1 MSRSDERLF
10 SQGDHRRFLW
20 LLGLVTGLMALGLAA
35 TALFAWRQARDV
47 EATAR
52 LHGDSL
58 MSVTFQLEREFLRT
72 RHELQLALMQPGTSQ
87 WQSLQERHDILVSR
101 IHLLMDNPTVAD
113 LKITEEYQQ
122 LMPQLERLQAMT
134 DPLMEQ
140 PWAHRTSLL
149 AVLHRMQALGPAVQ
163 ALSLTANRQVAL
175 KMEDQLNRVQ
185 SQDLLM
191 RWMVA
196 AQAALLLMAAL
207 GLWWRH
213 RIQRLQHLQMKQL
226 NLALAQARDQA
237 EQASLT
243 KSQFLANMSHELRT
257 PFNGMLG
264 MICQLEQG
272 NLTPQQKDQLSTAH
286 QSAQH
291 LLNLL
296 NDILDLSALDAGK
309 LKITPQP
316 AQMRAV
322 IGEVQQ
328 WMQTHAEQKQLGLQV
343 RFDRDCPDWVQV
355 DPTRVR
361 QIMLNLLSNAI
372 KFTDH
377 GQVTVDVACV
387 NRDNEAVSWS
397 IQVRDTGTGMD
408 EATLGQLFQRFHRG
422 DGSLTRQHGGTGL
435 GLEISRTLA
444 RRMQGD
450 IVASSTLGQGSC
462 FTLSLTTPIS
472 QAPSPA
478 PQMTVSGPEPQRQV
492 WHVLV
497 AEDHPVNRK
506 VLGIMLRNLGHVVSF
521 AEDGAQALGMVREQ
535 DFDLVLMDIHMPN
548 MDGLDSARAI
558 RALPGPRAHVPIIAV
573 TADIMNEAEE
583 RSLQAGMDDF
593 ISKPIEPQR
602 LQSVMTACKARPTKM
617 VLA

>member
-1 MSRSDERLF
+1 MSPQDERLF

-20 LLGLVTGLMALGLAA
+20 LLGLVTGLLALGLAI

-58 MSVTFQLEREFLRT
+58 MAVTFQLEREFLRT
-72 RHELQLALMQPGTSQ
+72 RHELQMALTQPTAPQ
-87 WQSLQERHDILVSR
+87 WQRLQERYDILISR

-113 LKITEEYQQ
+113 LKTTEDYQQ
-122 LMPQLERLQAMT
+122 LMPQLLRLQAMT

-140 PWAHRTSLL
+140 PSQHPNSLK
-149 AVLHRMQALGPAVQ
+149 AVLQRMQALGPAMQ

-175 KMEDQLNRVQ
+175 RMEEQLNRVQ

-196 AQAALLLMAAL
+196 AQAVLLLMAAS
-207 GLWWRH
+207 GLWWR
-213 RIQRLQHLQMKQL
+213 QRMQRHEHLQMKQL
-226 NLALAQARDQA
+226 NQALAQARDHA
-237 EQASLT
+237 EQANLAKT
-243 KSQFLANMSHELRT
+243 QFLANMSHELRT

-264 MICQLEQG
+264 MISQLEQG
-272 NLTPQQKDQLSTAH
+272 NLTPLQRDQLATAH

-322 IGEVQQ
+322 MGEVQQ

-343 RFDRDCPDWVQV
+343 RFNRDCPEWVQV

-372 KFTDH
+372 KFTEH
-377 GQVTVDVACV
+377 GQITVDVGCV
-387 NRDNEAVSWS
+387 NRDNACVTWS
-397 IQVRDTGTGMD
+397 IQVRDTGVGMD
-408 EATLGQLFQRFHRG
+408 EATLAQLFQRFHRA
-422 DGSLTRQHGGTGL
+422 DGSLTRLHSGTGL

-462 FTLSLTTPIS
+462 FSLTLNTPIC
-472 QAPSPA
+472 QAPNTVTSPA
-478 PQMTVSGPEPQRQV
+478 DSTPPVQRPV

-497 AEDHPVNRK
+497 AEDNPVNRK
-506 VLGIMLRNLGHVVSF
+506 VLGIMLRNLGHSVCF
-521 AEDGAQALGMVREQ
+521 AEDGAQALAMAREQ

-558 RALPGPRAHVPIIAV
+558 RALPGQRSRVPIIAV
-573 TADIMNEAEE
+573 TADVMNEAEE

-602 LQSVMTACKARPTKM
+602 LQSVMVSCKARPSEM
-617 VLA
+617 VVA

>member
-1 MSRSDERLF
+1 MNRLHERLF
-10 SQGDHRRFLW
+10 TPGDHQRFLW
-20 LLGLVTGLMALGLAA
+20 LLGLVTGLMALGLAI

-47 EATAR
+47 EVTAR
-52 LHGDSL
+52 LHSDSL
-58 MSVTFQLEREFLRT
+58 MAVTFQLEREFLRT
-72 RHELQLALMQPGTSQ
+72 RHELQLALTQPTALQ
-87 WQSLQERHDILVSR
+87 WQNLQERYDILVSR

-113 LKITEEYQQ
+113 LKTTDEYQQ

-134 DPLMEQ
+134 DPLMER
-140 PWAHRTSLL
+140 PSAHQASLL
-149 AVLHRMQALGPAVQ
+149 AVLHRMQGLGPAVQ

-175 KMEDQLNRVQ
+175 RMEEQLRRVQ

-196 AQAALLLMAAL
+196 AQAVLLVVAAM

-213 RIQRLQHLQMKQL
+213 RIQRRQHLQMKRL
-226 NLALAQARDQA
+226 NQALAQARDHA
-237 EQASLT
+237 EQASLSKT
-243 KSQFLANMSHELRT
+243 QFLANMSHELRT

-264 MICQLEQG
+264 MISQLEQG
-272 NLTPQQKDQLSTAH
+272 NLTAVQKDQLATAH

-377 GQVTVDVACV
+377 GQITVDVGCV
-387 NRDNEAVSWS
+387 TRDNESVTWS
-397 IQVRDTGTGMD
+397 IQVRDTGVGMD
-408 EATLGQLFQRFHRG
+408 EATLGQLFQRFHRA
-422 DGSLTRQHGGTGL
+422 DGSLTRLHGGTGL

-450 IVASSTLGQGSC
+450 IVASSALGQGSC
-462 FTLSLTTPIS
+462 FTLSLNTPICE
-472 QAPSPA
+472 PSHRTGLTTSPVTPA
-478 PQMTVSGPEPQRQV
+478 KRPA

-506 VLGIMLRNLGHVVSF
+506 VLGIMLRNLGHRVSF
-521 AEDGAQALGMVREQ
+521 AEDGAQALAMVREQ

-573 TADIMNEAEE
+573 TADVMNEAEE

-593 ISKPIEPQR
+593 VSKPIEPQR
-602 LQSVMTACKARPTKM
+602 LQFVMAACKSRAPEWM
-617 VLA
+617 PA